1 LSRQGNAKER
11 NVEFWFLPGSEGGQ
25 MKIQEFKYVTHRR
38 AALLLGLSEEE
49 LCDLSCESGL
59 GLRETAD
66 GQDVIFF
73 TYEDLRQICVLATQH
88 VH

>member
-1 LSRQGNAKER
+1 LSNER
-11 NVEFWFLPGSEGGQ
+11 NVELGFYLVSDGGQ

-49 LCDLSCESGL
+49 LCDLSYESGL

-66 GQDVIFF
+66 GQDEIFF

>member
-1 LSRQGNAKER
+1 MKSGAAKT
-11 NVEFWFLPGSEGGQ
+11 ND
-25 MKIQEFKYVTHRR
+25 FKYVTHRR
-38 AALLLGLSEEE
+38 AALLLGLTENE
-49 LCDLSCESGL
+49 LFDLSCESGV

-66 GQDVIFF
+66 GVEEIFF

>member
-1 LSRQGNAKER
+1 
-11 NVEFWFLPGSEGGQ
+11 
-25 MKIQEFKYVTHRR
+25 MKAQEYKYVTHRR

-49 LCDLSCESGL
+49 LFDLSSESGL
-59 GLRETAD
+59 GRHETAD
-66 GQDVIFF
+66 GQEEIFF